1 MIDLTF
7 NDENKWQRLN
17 TLNRIQFIDCCI
29 SHLQLHLCVDRIGA
43 FESLHLLYAWQ
54 YVRCGKY

>member
-17 TLNRIQFIDCCI
+17 TLNRILFIDCCI

-54 YVRCGKY
+54 YV